1 MKNKVTEN
9 KGSFEFLFKGTGE
22 APEKLELKSRDTS
35 QRYMHLISYHSNGLC
50 HKSELNFKG
59 PQVKHDKD
67 TFHLK
72 AHSKNDSLQRR
83 RNFGKRV
90 LSTLYLFVLQ
100 QKARKK
106 GRGVG
111 CGVKGNLDSIFPRI
125 SDSERNVNEFADYAL
140 AAICGFDQFLGPN
153 FGLCL

>member
-9 KGSFEFLFKGTGE
+9 KGSLEFLFKGTGE
-22 APEKLELKSRDTS
+22 APEKLELNHVIHHKDIW
-35 QRYMHLISYHSNGLC
+35 HLISYHSNGLS

-90 LSTLYLFVLQ
+90 LSTLYFFVIQ

-106 GRGVG
+106 GRG
-111 CGVKGNLDSIFPRI
+111 GVWGKRK
-125 SDSERNVNEFADYAL
+125 
-140 AAICGFDQFLGPN
+140 
-153 FGLCL
+153 FG

>member
-1 MKNKVTEN
+1 MIYHK
-9 KGSFEFLFKGTGE
+9 
-22 APEKLELKSRDTS
+22 DIW
-35 QRYMHLISYHSNGLC
+35 HLISYHSNGLS

-72 AHSKNDSLQRR
+72 ALSKNDSLQRR
-83 RNFGKRV
+83 HNFGKRV
-90 LSTLYLFVLQ
+90 LSTLYFFVIQ

-106 GRGVG
+106 ERGVG

-140 AAICGFDQFLGPN
+140 AAICGFDQFWGPN

>member
-1 MKNKVTEN
+1 MIHHK
-9 KGSFEFLFKGTGE
+9 
-22 APEKLELKSRDTS
+22 DIW
-35 QRYMHLISYHSNGLC
+35 HLISYHSNGLC

>member
-1 MKNKVTEN
+1 MIHHK
-9 KGSFEFLFKGTGE
+9 
-22 APEKLELKSRDTS
+22 DIW
-35 QRYMHLISYHSNGLC
+35 HLISYHSNGLC

-90 LSTLYLFVLQ
+90 LSTLYFFVIQ
-100 QKARKK
+100 QMARKK

-125 SDSERNVNEFADYAL
+125 SDSERNVNEFADCAL
-140 AAICGFDQFLGPN
+140 AAVCGFDQFLGPN